1 MGETMKGA
9 RYAQLHS
16 CQSLAYLAPA
26 CVQMTLEGVL
36 QTKLNTPSRSDR
48 IDRPSEP
55 RRFQK
60 AHRYSEVIAVY
71 KVEDVHTESKI
82 LPFRYRELLHDCEV
96 KRKHIAGAKSVA
108 ANAAVCTGRGHQR

>member
-26 CVQMTLEGVL
+26 CVQITLESVL

-48 IDRPSEP
+48 IDRSSEP
-55 RRFQK
+55 RSFQK
-60 AHRYSEVIAVY
+60 AHRYSKILAVNE
-71 KVEDVHTESKI
+71 VEDVHTESKI

-96 KRKHIAGAKSVA
+96 KRKYIAGAKSVA
-108 ANAAVCTGRGHQR
+108 ANAAVRSGRGH